1 MVTSRVTL
9 LAVLTLALIY
19 VYVNRRTKALK
30 LNKGNKQ
37 GEKEVVNTKN
47 DKVYMVAAEV
57 TECAPVKMD
66 TVCVAS
72 ANLATECAPVTA
84 RLRASVEKLLGR
96 EPRGLREVPVL
107 DKHGEPAVVRV
118 ASLVGGKPFPTL
130 FWLVDPDLCFRID
143 QAEASGLIK
152 QFQKMVD
159 ADEGLRVSMKA
170 DHEAHIELRNQYMD
184 AEERRDSLQGMNEI
198 DGPVFKMS
206 RDPRITPVGRFIR
219 RWSIDE
225 LLQFFNVLM
234 GDMSLVGPRPP
245 IPAEVEKYERWQ
257 KRRLSMKP
265 GITCL
270 WQVNG
275 RNNVDFDEWMRLDM
289 KYIDDWSLGLDL
301 KILAK
306 TIPAVLFARGAR

>member
-1 MVTSRVTL
+1 LFVRSRENLSLLFFSRDDLVREPSYVMVTSRVTL

-184 AEERRDSLQGMNEI
+184 AEERLRLQELGFYKVLQKKGIGGIANL
-198 DGPVFKMS
+198 S
-206 RDPRITPVGRFIR
+206 YIR
-219 RWSIDE
+219 CLHTWYGAHLVKANTIGK
-225 LLQFFNVLM
+225 LL
-234 GDMSLVGPRPP
+234 DAHWAASP
-245 IPAEVEKYERWQ
+245 
-257 KRRLSMKP
+257 
-265 GITCL
+265 
-270 WQVNG
+270 
-275 RNNVDFDEWMRLDM
+275 
-289 KYIDDWSLGLDL
+289 
-301 KILAK
+301 
-306 TIPAVLFARGAR
+306 